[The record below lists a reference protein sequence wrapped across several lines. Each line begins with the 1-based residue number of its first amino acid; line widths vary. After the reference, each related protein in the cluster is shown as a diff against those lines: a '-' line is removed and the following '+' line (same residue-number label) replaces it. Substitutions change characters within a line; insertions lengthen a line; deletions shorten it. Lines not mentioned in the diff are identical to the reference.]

1 MNNTKLVKNIKSL
14 VVFFS
19 ICFFG
24 IIGYLTYFNLFSA
37 DKIKNDATNP
47 RIRLEENEVLRGP
60 ITDRNGT
67 VLAYSTADS
76 SGNQKRFYNN
86 GEVFAHV
93 TGYISTKYGR
103 TDIELA
109 YNDALTGK
117 GNFNIVGSFF
127 KNLNEVITKKQK
139 KGDEVILT
147 IDSAAQKKAYEMLGD
162 NKGAVAAINPKTGEI
177 LALVSKPSFD
187 PQKIDEKF
195 QSYNS
200 NTEDTPFVNRAAQ
213 GYYPPGSTFKIITA
227 ASALENL
234 SDIQNERFKCTGKLK
249 IGNYYLSD
257 FKGEVHG
264 RISLEDAFKVSCNST
279 FAQIGI
285 KLGFKRLNDTAE
297 KFMFNKD
304 IPSGDESDSLNIK
317 EGMFRT
323 GDNKSA
329 ALIAQ
334 NAIGQGGVTTNPLHM
349 ALVASAI
356 ANGGVMMKPY
366 IVKEIRD
373 SFGVSQFK
381 GSPSVLTQP
390 LDKLTSSKIKDYM
403 VEVVKSGTG
412 TRAKI
417 SGIKVAGKTG
427 TAQIQN
433 SDMTHSWFVAFAPA
447 DDPDIAVAVI
457 VEKGGTGGG
466 KAAEIAREVIKAYLR
481 K

>member
-1 MNNTKLVKNIKSL
+1 MNNTKLVKNIKTL

-47 RIRLEENEVLRGP
+47 RNRLEENEVLRGS
-60 ITDRNGT
+60 ITDRNGS
-67 VLAYSTADS
+67 VIAYSKTDNN
-76 SGNQKRFYNN
+76 GNQKRFYNN
-86 GEVFAHV
+86 GEIFAHV
-93 TGYISTKYGR
+93 TGYTSTKYGK

-127 KNLNEVITKKQK
+127 KNLNETITKKQK
-139 KGDEVILT
+139 KGDDVVLT
-147 IDSAAQKKAYEMLGD
+147 IDSDTQKKAYEMLGD
-162 NKGAVAAINPKTGEI
+162 NKGAVAAINPQTGEI

-187 PQKIDEKF
+187 PEKIDEEF
-195 QSYNS
+195 NSYNKD
-200 NTEDTPFVNRAAQ
+200 TEGTPFVNRAAQ

-227 ASALENL
+227 SSALLNL
-234 SDIQNERFKCTGKLK
+234 FNVQDEKFKCTGKLK

-264 RISLEDAFKVSCNST
+264 RISLENAFKVSCNST

-285 KLGFKRLNDTAE
+285 KLGFNKLRETAE

-304 IPSGDESDSLNIK
+304 ITSGDEYDSLNIK

-329 ALIAQ
+329 ALAAQ

-356 ANGGVMMKPY
+356 ANDGVMMKPY
-366 IVKEIRD
+366 IVKEIKD

-381 GSPSVLTQP
+381 GNPSVLTTS

-412 TRAKI
+412 TNARI

-427 TAQIQN
+427 TAEIEN
-433 SDMTHSWFVAFAPA
+433 SDKTHSWFVAFAPA
-447 DDPDIAVAVI
+447 DNPQIAVAVI